1 MKRND
6 FLRAGAAGL
15 ALAALSACGQGGGTG
30 AGAGGGTKPMV
41 KLGSTNFSEQ
51 VVVAELYGQVLEA
64 NGYTIERK
72 LNLGAR
78 EIVAPALESGQID
91 LYPEYLSTYVVFLTK
106 DQ

>member
-6 FLRAGAAGL
+6 FLRAGAASLTLGV
-15 ALAALSACGQGGGTG
+15 LSACGQGGSGSG
-30 AGAGGGTKPMV
+30 VAGGSKPTV

-64 NGYTIERK
+64 NGYTVERK

-91 LYPEYLSTYVVFLTK
+91 LYPEYLATYVVFL
-106 DQ
+106 